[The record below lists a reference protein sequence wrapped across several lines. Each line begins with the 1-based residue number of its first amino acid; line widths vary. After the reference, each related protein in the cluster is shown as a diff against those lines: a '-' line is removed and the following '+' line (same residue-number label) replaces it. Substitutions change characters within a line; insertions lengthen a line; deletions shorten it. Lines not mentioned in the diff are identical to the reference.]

1 MRTTRTSLG
10 CVKPSRQKPRKRH
23 EYHNELVGLTVEY
36 HSTQRKHSEDREEH
50 AEIEKEL
57 QTHLDTHAQLES
69 DHKAIEKAA
78 AEHITATSADLET
91 CNKEV
96 DELKWRLRSREG
108 TEVLN
113 AMDELSKH
121 INSLAAAYN
130 RLQQLEG
137 TPEGRASQE
146 TAQLRKTVQAR
157 RADVQQLTRALESV
171 IDAKDFAV
179 QMKRDG
185 GLEKIQAAVKRG
197 DNALTQTKPRDQRT
211 VEL

>member
-1 MRTTRTSLG
+1 MGGLFDKEMQELKFAHDHDVAELRKTLETEAAA
-10 CVKPSRQKPRKRH
+10 KRH

-36 HSTQRKHSEDREEH
+36 HSTQRKHVEDREEH

-57 QTHLDTHAQLES
+57 QTHLDTHTQLES

-78 AEHITATSADLET
+78 ADHITATSADLET

-121 INSLAAAYN
+121 INS
-130 RLQQLEG
+130 
-137 TPEGRASQE
+137 
-146 TAQLRKTVQAR
+146 
-157 RADVQQLTRALESV
+157 
-171 IDAKDFAV
+171 
-179 QMKRDG
+179 
-185 GLEKIQAAVKRG
+185 
-197 DNALTQTKPRDQRT
+197 
-211 VEL
+211 